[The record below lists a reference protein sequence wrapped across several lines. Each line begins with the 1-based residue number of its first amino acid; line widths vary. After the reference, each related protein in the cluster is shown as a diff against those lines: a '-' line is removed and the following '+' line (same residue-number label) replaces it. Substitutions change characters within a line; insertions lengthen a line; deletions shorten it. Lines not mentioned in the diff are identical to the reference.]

1 MKHDHT
7 CLIDGR
13 PAGSL
18 PPLKRL
24 LSITGPQDLRAVL
37 AAQQKVSLP
46 PAYLLNLAKLTDE
59 QLVTALWGTLWI
71 MRGRMGLLQDGTV
84 DDGNCRP
91 R

>member
-1 MKHDHT
+1 MHKDQSA
-7 CLIDGR
+7 IVDGR

-37 AAQQKVSLP
+37 AAQSKVSLP
-46 PAYLLNLAKLTDE
+46 AEYLLGLAKLNDE
-59 QLVTALWGTLWI
+59 QLVTSLWGIIWI
-71 MRGRMGLLQDGTV
+71 MRGRMGLLQDGQV
-84 DDGNCRP
+84 DDGSCKP